1 MELGY
6 LCVLGS
12 VEERKLNRASHL
24 INLATFKKGLNSSN
38 QSSRSISVSPNP
50 FSPFF
55 DSLFFTIPGLL
66 FHHLPHSHRGKQ
78 GSVLSLKLLSSYLT
92 LFGILFATSI
102 ALSSNFMTPIYDF
115 KFYDSNLYL
124 QYPSLRPFP
133 SGPHLYFSLPIG
145 HHKLDGNRH
154 LKINKSNSKSSLSP
168 FFLSKNLLFPCFS

>member
-1 MELGY
+1 M
-6 LCVLGS
+6 
-12 VEERKLNRASHL
+12 
-24 INLATFKKGLNSSN
+24 
-38 QSSRSISVSPNP
+38 ISVSPNP

-66 FHHLPHSHRGKQ
+66 FHHLPHSHRGNQ

-92 LFGILFATSI
+92 LFGILFATPI

-168 FFLSKNLLFPCFS
+168 FFLSKNLLFPCFSWIWECPPFPFSCTTQK